1 MKFEEILP
9 ALREG
14 KKIRKRHWC
23 KGSYIYIDFDFNGE
37 LVAQSGKSVEIILGR
52 LCDLEKDE
60 WEIIKETK
68 KVKLRDLTIEQYNE
82 WVDNHCQEYNEY
94 CDKCPFQKVKCE
106 KDGGQNSLWIN
117 NKDLYSDKFLD
128 QEIEIEVEK

>member
-1 MKFEEILP
+1 MKFEEIIP
-9 ALREG
+9 ALRAG
-14 KKIRKRHWC
+14 KKVKQKQWKDVYLDINSFGLCELSGRNADHTLLYC
-23 KGSYIYIDFDFNGE
+23 KISS
-37 LVAQSGKSVEIILGR
+37 L
-52 LCDLEKDE
+52 LEKDD
-60 WEIIKETK
+60 WEIVAKEKK
-68 KVKLRDLTIEQYNE
+68 KVKLKDLTWEQYNE

-128 QEIEIEVEK
+128 QEIEIEE